1 MELLCGGCL
10 DSVEWEYSGMVEWIF
25 SLAHFVCL
33 FVYQGHITYYLL
45 SGVHSAR
52 AEECTIPCISS
63 RKNWLGRVA

>member
-1 MELLCGGCL
+1 MERWNGGMNFFSRSFCLL
-10 DSVEWEYSGMVEWIF
+10 EKYYQEY
-25 SLAHFVCL
+25 
-33 FVYQGHITYYLL
+33 ITYYLL